1 MASAISCVSFFL
13 FWINL
18 IVFSTN
24 IYFSIRVYKADAVPY
39 TPYKQYNLRGT
50 KERLLIQ
57 TPNYYL
63 EKEIETPKELR
74 NLAGL
79 ASNTLKLSLIII
91 NACSALFLF
100 TFMFSFCVGD
110 DECSDEG
117 ICIGGCCVCCASCVD
132 CCCRGDCRFQGNCS
146 SGNNNGEGAIGLCI
160 LLLIVLI
167 FVGLFYLVKA
177 CGKEIGRIISIFGL
191 FLSNGALLVLALVIG
206 TDKFNVLLA
215 SFSGFAALCNLICI
229 ILGFYSIC
237 AGNCECCESCCLS
250 SNRYNIINEPKNN
263 VPVIQPVQPKIPS
276 YQQLNEIKPKEQ
288 DEYPDSKDFMY
299 YKPTTPDYNET
310 NQGNNNNYTA
320 ATPYD
325 APAPV
330 YQQQNYNVDNQGN
343 ISYPSPQ

>member
-63 EKEIETPKELR
+63 EKEIETPKVLR
-74 NLAGL
+74 NLAT
-79 ASNTLKLSLIII
+79 NNLKLSLVII

-100 TFMFSFCVGD
+100 TFMFTFCVGD
-110 DECSDEG
+110 DECTEEG
-117 ICIGGCCVCCASCVD
+117 ICIGGCCVCCVSCVD
-132 CCCRGDCRFQGNCS
+132 CCCRGDCHFRGNLLNS
-146 SGNNNGEGAIGLCI
+146 NNNNNGQGALGLCI
-160 LLLIVLI
+160 LFLIMLI
-167 FVGLFYLVKA
+167 FVGLYFLVNA
-177 CGKEIGRIISIFGL
+177 CGKQIGRIISIIAL
-191 FLSNGALLVLALVIG
+191 FLSNGALLVLALVAG
-206 TDKFNVLLA
+206 TDKFNILLA

>member
-1 MASAISCVSFFL
+1 MASAISCVSFIL

-24 IYFSIRVYKADAVPY
+24 IYFSIKVYKADAVPY

-57 TPNYYL
+57 APNYYL
-63 EKEIETPKELR
+63 EKEIETPKVLR
-74 NLAGL
+74 NLAT
-79 ASNTLKLSLIII
+79 NNLKLSLVII

-100 TFMFSFCVGD
+100 TFMFTFCVGD

-132 CCCRGDCRFQGNCS
+132 CCCRGDCRIQGNCS

-177 CGKEIGRIISIFGL
+177 CGKEIARIISIIAL
-191 FLSNGALLVLALVIG
+191 FLTNGALLVLALDAG

-215 SFSGFAALCNLICI
+215 SFSGFAALCNLILI
-229 ILGFYSIC
+229 ILGIYYNC
-237 AGNCECCESCCLS
+237 CVDCECCISCCLS
-250 SNRYNIINEPKNN
+250 SNGYNIINEPKNN
-263 VPVIQPVQPKIPS
+263 VPVIQPVQSKIPS

-320 ATPYD
+320 PTPYD